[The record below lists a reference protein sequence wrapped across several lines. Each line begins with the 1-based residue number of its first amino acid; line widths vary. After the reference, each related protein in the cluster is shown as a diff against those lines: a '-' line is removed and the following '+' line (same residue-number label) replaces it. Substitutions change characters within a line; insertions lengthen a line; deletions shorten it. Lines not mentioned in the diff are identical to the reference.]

1 MKIKVV
7 QDSVIFISG
16 LTTEELDKAM
26 KFASESLTLYKKEE
40 DGKKKVP
47 VCGIAYADMGSVTER
62 GIVYD
67 STTDDGFLCT
77 TILCGEGNHPHC
89 TSADKKKCITEQYAS
104 LVLNMNDLEKQVK
117 AALKAKAEDIT
128 IASKSVEVV
137 SL

>member
-16 LTTEELDKAM
+16 LTTEELDKAT
-26 KFASESLTLYKKEE
+26 KFAAESLTLYKKDE
-40 DGKKKVP
+40 DSRKKVP
-47 VCGIAYADMGSVTER
+47 VCGIAYADVGSVTER

-89 TSADKKKCITEQYAS
+89 TSTDKKKCITEQYAS

-117 AALKAKAEDIT
+117 AALKSKAEDIT